1 MSGRGRRAA
10 LPPTD
15 YRKAPVLDADG
26 LVLRPVS
33 GAGKPLGV
41 WDFRDSP
48 GPVDFRRALVAGLAA
63 QGRGWGSEDT
73 YQTNASTLRLLFRDA
88 AAAEPPVTAT
98 GQITVEWWK
107 QWTGD
112 IHVRRVLAAVVRRA
126 PGVPEATRVFL
137 QTPRRRPPARRGR
150 PRKQAHTREEL
161 RRIRDAAAATV
172 RAGRLRIAANTVVL
186 QRWRAG
192 AIERGAGDWPLG
204 EVLDVLARTGDLP
217 RYPNSAD
224 HAVTAYAER
233 AFGFEGNA
241 ASLSRLFATPAEI
254 GAAAVLLIV
263 HEAWNLSVLKKM
275 DVPTWWPNAD
285 REDPAVHQVDTD
297 KARRGRRRHASN
309 TLVDVGEGSS
319 GRALRHV
326 LELTAPARTTLEAL
340 GRPSTK
346 LLVGHRGLGGSE
358 NLRDHALGKALDGAI
373 RRWQQQVRVGGVDL
387 PARVNSQALRH
398 SAQAHHGRA
407 RNNTQATHE
416 RDYQLK
422 DENVRAASRGA
433 VELGLAQALASARQA
448 VAMRLVEEVDVEGE
462 VSAELVAKEAGIDV
476 EVARRIVAGRL
487 RTPVASCAD
496 FLNSDHSTAGMPCA
510 VSFLLCFACRNAV
523 ATGRDLPRIAYLHQA
538 LESLRSAVT
547 PAVWAAD
554 WATHHA
560 RIGDF
565 LTTYTT
571 TDARPQM
578 VAAVADSERELIHAM
593 LERRLDP

>member
-1 MSGRGRRAA
+1 MSGRGRRAT
-10 LPPTD
+10 LPPSGF
-15 YRKAPVLDADG
+15 RKAPVLDADG

-48 GPVDFRRALVAGLAA
+48 GPVDFRRDLVAALAA

-73 YQTNASTLRLLFRDA
+73 YRTNARTLRLFFKEA

-107 QWTGD
+107 KWTGE

-126 PGVPEATRVFL
+126 PGVPEATRVFME
-137 QTPRRRPPARRGR
+137 TPRRRPPARRGQR
-150 PRKQAHTREEL
+150 RKEAHTREEL
-161 RRIRDAAAATV
+161 KTIRTAAAATV
-172 RAGRLRIAANTVVL
+172 RAGRLRIAANTAVL
-186 QRWRAG
+186 ERWRAG
-192 AIERGAGDWPLG
+192 AIEPGDGDWAVG
-204 EVLDVLARTGDLP
+204 EVLNVLARTGDLP
-217 RYPNSAD
+217 RYRSSNDRS
-224 HAVTAYAER
+224 VTAFVER
-233 AFGFEGNA
+233 TLGFEGNV
-241 ASLSRLFATPAEI
+241 ASLTRLFARPDEI

-263 HEAWNLSVLKKM
+263 HEAWNLSVIKKM
-275 DVPTWWPNAD
+275 DVPSWWPNAD
-285 REDPAVHQVDTD
+285 RADPAVHQVDTD
-297 KARRGRRRHASN
+297 KARRGRRRYASN
-309 TLVDVGEGSS
+309 ILVDVGEGSS

-326 LELTAPARTTLEAL
+326 LELTAQARATLDLL
-340 GRPSTK
+340 GRPTAR
-346 LLVGHRGLGGSE
+346 LLVGHRGLGGGE
-358 NLRDHALGKALDGAI
+358 NLRDYAIGNALDGAI
-373 RRWQQQVRVGGVDL
+373 RRWQQQARADGVVL
-387 PARVNSQALRH
+387 PQRIHAQALRH

-407 RNNTQATHE
+407 RNNNQTTHE
-416 RDYQLK
+416 RDYQLLDK
-422 DENVRAASRGA
+422 EVRDASRGA
-433 VELGLAQALASARQA
+433 VELGLAQALASARQT
-448 VAMRLVEEVDVEGE
+448 VAMRLVDRVDGDTEEA
-462 VSAELVAKEAGIDV
+462 AEFVAKEAEVDI
-476 EVARRIVAGRL
+476 EVARRIVSGRL

-496 FLNSDHSTAGMPCA
+496 FLNSDHGAAGTPCA

-554 WATHHA
+554 WAAHHA

-571 TDARPQM
+571 TDSRPRL
-578 VAAVADSERELIHAM
+578 AAAADESDRELIHAM

>member
-26 LVLRPVS
+26 LVIRPVS

-48 GPVDFRRALVAGLAA
+48 GPVDFRRALVAALAA
-63 QGRGWGSEDT
+63 QGRGWGSQDT
-73 YQTNASTLRLLFRDA
+73 YQTNTSTLKLLFKHA

-98 GQITVEWWK
+98 EHITVEWWK
-107 QWTGD
+107 QWSGD

-126 PGVPEATRVFL
+126 PGVPEATRVFME
-137 QTPRRRPPARRGR
+137 TPRRRPP
-150 PRKQAHTREEL
+150 
-161 RRIRDAAAATV
+161 
-172 RAGRLRIAANTVVL
+172 
-186 QRWRAG
+186 
-192 AIERGAGDWPLG
+192 
-204 EVLDVLARTGDLP
+204 
-217 RYPNSAD
+217 
-224 HAVTAYAER
+224 
-233 AFGFEGNA
+233 
-241 ASLSRLFATPAEI
+241 
-254 GAAAVLLIV
+254 
-263 HEAWNLSVLKKM
+263 
-275 DVPTWWPNAD
+275 
-285 REDPAVHQVDTD
+285 
-297 KARRGRRRHASN
+297 ARRGRRRHASN

-326 LELTAPARTTLEAL
+326 LELTAQARTTLEAL
-340 GRPSTK
+340 GRPATK
-346 LLVGHRGLGGSE
+346 LLVGHRGLGGAE
-358 NLRDHALGKALDGAI
+358 NLRDHEVGKALEGAI
-373 RRWQQQVRVGGVDL
+373 RLWQQQVRAGGVDL
-387 PARVNSQALRH
+387 PARVHAQALRH

-407 RNNTQATHE
+407 RNNTQDTHE
-416 RDYQLK
+416 RDYQLQ
-422 DENVRAASRGA
+422 DEDVRAASRGA
-433 VELGLAQALASARQA
+433 VELGLAQALASARQT
-448 VAMRLVEEVDVEGE
+448 VAMRLVEEVDAVGE
-462 VSAELVAKEAGIDV
+462 VSPEPVAQEAGIDV

-510 VSFLLCFACRNAV
+510 VSFLLCFSCRNAV

-571 TDARPQM
+571 TDARPQLF
-578 VAAVADSERELIHAM
+578 AAVADSERELIHAM

>member
-10 LPPTD
+10 LPPSGFH
-15 YRKAPVLDADG
+15 KAPVLDADG

-33 GAGKPLGV
+33 GDGKPLGV
-41 WDFRDSP
+41 WDFRDGP
-48 GPVDFRRALVAGLAA
+48 GPVDFRRSLVAALAA

-73 YQTNASTLRLLFRDA
+73 YRTNARTLRLFLKAA
-88 AAAEPPVTAT
+88 AAAEPPVTST

-107 QWTGD
+107 KWSGD

-126 PGVPEATRVFL
+126 PGVPEATRVFME
-137 QTPRRRPPARRGR
+137 TPRRRPPARRGR
-150 PRKQAHTREEL
+150 RRKEAHTREEL
-161 RRIRDAAAATV
+161 KTIRTGAAATV
-172 RAGRLRIAANTVVL
+172 RAGRLRIAANTAVL

-192 AIERGAGDWPLG
+192 AIEPGDGDWAVG

-217 RYPNSAD
+217 RYDDRS
-224 HAVTAYAER
+224 VTAYVKGT
-233 AFGFEGNA
+233 FGFEGNA
-241 ASLSRLFATPAEI
+241 ASLTRLFATPDEI

-263 HEAWNLSVLKKM
+263 HEAWNLSVVKKM

-285 REDPAVHQVDTD
+285 RADPAVHQVDTD
-297 KARRGRRRHASN
+297 KARRGRRRYSSN
-309 TLVDVGEGSS
+309 TLVDVGEGSG

-326 LELTAPARTTLEAL
+326 LELTAPARATLELL
-340 GRPSTK
+340 GRPTAR
-346 LLVGHRGLGGSE
+346 LLVGHRGLGGAE
-358 NLRDHALGKALDGAI
+358 NLRDYANGNVLDAAI
-373 RRWQQQVRVGGVDL
+373 RRWQSHARADGVAL
-387 PARVNSQALRH
+387 PQRIHAQALRH

-416 RDYQLK
+416 RDYQLL
-422 DENVRAASRGA
+422 DEGVRDASRGA
-433 VELGLAQALASARQA
+433 VELGLTQALDSARQT
-448 VAMRLVEEVDVEGE
+448 VAMRLVDHVDGNTDTEAG
-462 VSAELVAKEAGIDV
+462 AELVAKEAEVDI

-496 FLNSDHSTAGMPCA
+496 FLNSDHSPVGTPCA

-538 LESLRSAVT
+538 VESLRSAVT
-547 PAVWAAD
+547 PGVWAAD

-571 TDARPQM
+571 TDSRPRL
-578 VAAVADSERELIHAM
+578 VAAVSEPDRELIHAM

>member
-1 MSGRGRRAA
+1 
-10 LPPTD
+10 
-15 YRKAPVLDADG
+15 
-26 LVLRPVS
+26 
-33 GAGKPLGV
+33 
-41 WDFRDSP
+41 
-48 GPVDFRRALVAGLAA
+48 
-63 QGRGWGSEDT
+63 
-73 YQTNASTLRLLFRDA
+73 
-88 AAAEPPVTAT
+88 
-98 GQITVEWWK
+98 
-107 QWTGD
+107 
-112 IHVRRVLAAVVRRA
+112 
-126 PGVPEATRVFL
+126 VFL
-137 QTPRRRPPARRGR
+137 QTPRRRPSARRGR
-150 PRKQAHTREEL
+150 RRKQAHTREEL

-172 RAGRLRIAANTVVL
+172 RAGRLRIAANAAVL

-192 AIERGAGDWPLG
+192 AIERGDGDWPLG

-224 HAVTAYAER
+224 RAVTAYAER
-233 AFGFEGNA
+233 ACGFEGNA
-241 ASLSRLFATPAEI
+241 ASLSRLFATPAEV

-297 KARRGRRRHASN
+297 KARRGRRRYASN
-309 TLVDVGEGSS
+309 TLVDIGEGSS

-326 LELTAPARTTLEAL
+326 LELTAPARTTLETL
-340 GRPSTK
+340 GRPTTK

-358 NLRDHALGKALDGAI
+358 NLRDHALGAALDGAI
-373 RRWQQQVRVGGVDL
+373 RRWQQQVRADGVDL

-416 RDYQLK
+416 RDYQLQ
-422 DENVRAASRGA
+422 DEDVRAASRGA
-433 VELGLAQALASARQA
+433 VELGLAQALASARQT
-448 VAMRLVEEVDVEGE
+448 VAMRMVADVDAEGE

-476 EVARRIVAGRL
+476 EVARRIVADRL

-496 FLNSDHSTAGMPCA
+496 FLNSDHSQAGMPCA

-547 PAVWAAD
+547 SAVWAAD

-571 TDARPQM
+571 TDARPQL

>member
-1 MSGRGRRAA
+1 VSGRGRRAA

-26 LVLRPVS
+26 LVIRPVS
-33 GAGKPLGV
+33 GTGKPLGV
-41 WDFRDSP
+41 YDFRDSP
-48 GPVDFRRALVAGLAA
+48 GPVDFWRELVAGLAA

-88 AAAEPPVTAT
+88 AAAEPPVAAT

-107 QWTGD
+107 KWTGD

-137 QTPRRRPPARRGR
+137 QTPRRRPSARRGR
-150 PRKQAHTREEL
+150 RRKQAHTREEL

-172 RAGRLRIAANTVVL
+172 RAGRLRIAANAAVL

-192 AIERGAGDWPLG
+192 AIERGDGDWPLG

-224 HAVTAYAER
+224 RAVTAYAER
-233 AFGFEGNA
+233 ACGFEGNA
-241 ASLSRLFATPAEI
+241 ASLSRLFATPAEV

-297 KARRGRRRHASN
+297 KARRGRRRYASN
-309 TLVDVGEGSS
+309 TLVDIGEGSS

-326 LELTAPARTTLEAL
+326 LELTAPARTTLETL
-340 GRPSTK
+340 GRPTTK

-358 NLRDHALGKALDGAI
+358 NLRDHALGAALDGAI
-373 RRWQQQVRVGGVDL
+373 RRWQQQVRADGVDL

-416 RDYQLK
+416 RDYQLQ
-422 DENVRAASRGA
+422 DEDVRAASRGA
-433 VELGLAQALASARQA
+433 VELGLAQALASARQT
-448 VAMRLVEEVDVEGE
+448 VAMRMVADVDAEGE

-476 EVARRIVAGRL
+476 EVARRIVADRL

-496 FLNSDHSTAGMPCA
+496 FLNSDHSQAGMPCA

-547 PAVWAAD
+547 SAVWAAD

-571 TDARPQM
+571 TDARPQL

>member
-26 LVLRPVS
+26 LVIRPVS
-33 GAGKPLGV
+33 GTGKPLGV

-48 GPVDFRRALVAGLAA
+48 GPVDFRRALVAALAA
-63 QGRGWGSEDT
+63 QGRGWGSQDT
-73 YQTNASTLRLLFRDA
+73 YQTNASTLKLLFKHP
-88 AAAEPPVTAT
+88 AAAEPPVAAT
-98 GQITVEWWK
+98 EQITVEWWK
-107 QWTGD
+107 QWSGD

-126 PGVPEATRVFL
+126 PGVPEATQVFME
-137 QTPRRRPPARRGR
+137 TPRRRPSARRGC

-172 RAGRLRIAANTVVL
+172 RAGRLRIAANIAVL

-192 AIERGAGDWPLG
+192 AIERGDGDWPLG

-217 RYPNSAD
+217 RSPNSAD

-233 AFGFEGNA
+233 ALAFEGNA
-241 ASLSRLFATPAEI
+241 ASLSRLFPTPAEI
-254 GAAAVLLIV
+254 GAAAVLLIA
-263 HEAWNLSVLKKM
+263 HEAWNQSVLKKM

-285 REDPAVHQVDTD
+285 RENPAVHQVDTN
-297 KARRGRRRHASN
+297 KPRRGRRRHASN

-326 LELTAPARTTLEAL
+326 LELTAQARTTLEAL
-340 GRPSTK
+340 GRPTTK
-346 LLVGHRGLGGSE
+346 LLVGHRGLGGAE
-358 NLRDHALGKALDGAI
+358 NLRDHEVGKALEGAI
-373 RRWQQQVRVGGVDL
+373 RRWQQQVRAGGVDL
-387 PARVNSQALRH
+387 PARVHAQALRH

-407 RNNTQATHE
+407 RNNTQDTHE
-416 RDYQLK
+416 RDYQLE
-422 DENVRAASRGA
+422 DEDVRAASRGA
-433 VELGLAQALASARQA
+433 VELGLAQALASARQT
-448 VAMRLVEEVDVEGE
+448 VAMRLVEKAAAADE
-462 VSAELVAKEAGIDV
+462 VSAELVAKETGIDV
-476 EVARRIVAGRL
+476 EVARQIVAGRL

-571 TDARPQM
+571 TDARPQLL
-578 VAAVADSERELIHAM
+578 APVADSERELIHAM

>member
-26 LVLRPVS
+26 LVIRPVS

-41 WDFRDSP
+41 WDFRASP
-48 GPVDFRRALVAGLAA
+48 GPVDFRRALVAALAA
-63 QGRGWGSEDT
+63 QGRGWGSQDT
-73 YQTNASTLRLLFRDA
+73 YLTNVGALKLLFKDA
-88 AAAEPPVTAT
+88 AAAEPPVAAT

-107 QWTGD
+107 QWSGD

-126 PGVPEATRVFL
+126 PGVPEATRVFMER
-137 QTPRRRPPARRGR
+137 PRRRPPARRGR

-172 RAGRLRIAANTVVL
+172 RAGRLRIAANTAVL
-186 QRWRAG
+186 ERWRAG
-192 AIERGAGDWPLG
+192 EIERGDGDWPLG
-204 EVLDVLARTGDLP
+204 EVLGVLARTGDLP
-217 RYPNSAD
+217 RYPNSATR
-224 HAVTAYAER
+224 AVTAYAER

-241 ASLSRLFATPAEI
+241 TALSRLFPTPAEI
-254 GAAAVLLIV
+254 GAAAVLLIA
-263 HEAWNLSVLKKM
+263 HEAWNQSVLKKM

-326 LELTAPARTTLEAL
+326 LELTAQARTTLEAL
-340 GRPSTK
+340 GRPATK
-346 LLVGHRGLGGSE
+346 LLVGHRGLGGAE
-358 NLRDHALGKALDGAI
+358 NLLDHEAGKALEGAI
-373 RRWQQQVRVGGVDL
+373 RSWQRQARAGGVDL
-387 PARVNSQALRH
+387 PARVHAQALRH
-398 SAQAHHGRA
+398 SAQTHHGRA
-407 RNNTQATHE
+407 RNNTQDTHE

-422 DENVRAASRGA
+422 DEDVRAASRGA
-433 VELGLAQALASARQA
+433 VELGLAQALASARQT
-448 VAMRLVEEVDVEGE
+448 VAMRLVEEVDAAGE

-523 ATGRDLPRIAYLHQA
+523 ATGRDLPRITYLHQA

-565 LTTYTT
+565 LTTYTP
-571 TDARPQM
+571 TDARPQLL
-578 VAAVADSERELIHAM
+578 AAVADSERELIHAM